1 VLGSTFTKKKK
12 KKKKKKLHAS
22 QKKIGSCLKERSTS
36 SCVMNEC
43 VEWLEFA

>member
-22 QKKIGSCLKERSTS
+22 QKKIGSCPKENFEEVSAKGDETRI
-36 SCVMNEC
+36 
-43 VEWLEFA
+43 